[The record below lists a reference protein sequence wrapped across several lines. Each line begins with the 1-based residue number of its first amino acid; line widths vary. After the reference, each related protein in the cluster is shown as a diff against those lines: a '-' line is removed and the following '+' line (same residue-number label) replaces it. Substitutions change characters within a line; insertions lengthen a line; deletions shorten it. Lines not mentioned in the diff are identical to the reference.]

1 MENQEIKLSI
11 TDEELKELQGRVN
24 IINQSQL
31 RIGQLET
38 EKHFILHELG
48 ASQDELKK
56 IQEKLEKEYGKVS
69 VNIADGTYEPIKE
82 EDEKQQANT

>member
-24 IINQSQL
+24 IINQTQL
-31 RIGQLET
+31 KIGQLET
-38 EKHFILHELG
+38 EKHFLLHELA

-56 IQEKLEKEYGKVS
+56 IQDKLEKEYGKVS

>member
-24 IINQSQL
+24 IINQTQL
-31 RIGQLET
+31 KIGQLET
-38 EKHFILHELG
+38 EKHFLLHELG

-56 IQEKLEKEYGKVS
+56 IQDKLEKEYGKVS

>member
-56 IQEKLEKEYGKVS
+56 IQDKLEKEYGKVS